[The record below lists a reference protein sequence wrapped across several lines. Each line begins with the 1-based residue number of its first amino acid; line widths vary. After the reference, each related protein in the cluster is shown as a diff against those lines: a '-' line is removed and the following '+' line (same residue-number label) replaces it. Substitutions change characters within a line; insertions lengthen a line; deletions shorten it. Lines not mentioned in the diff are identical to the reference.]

1 MQYRVLVLY
10 SILYWII
17 FCLLFYSISY
27 SLFYSYS
34 FNYSI
39 LHVPLRSN
47 AGIRTYRVVGSRSRM
62 YYSWYYYSIT
72 WLASVLSYVYNSP
85 QGHTDRDQ
93 LDSDKHPGPLYIVVL
108 PEYCTLTLSSGL
120 NDHYILHP
128 TMAPEF
134 GHQISISFKSTSTE
148 FSRIILPLLSVF
160 VLSTFRSTSHVSVR
174 STYSIVPAWSLYPGP
189 SIHPEQIRIP
199 RSSYL

>member
-1 MQYRVLVLY
+1 MLY

-128 TMAPEF
+128 TPEF